1 MPSTEPDSAELLER
15 LRTRVRL
22 DEPGERLPSER
33 RLAREHGV
41 GRAVVRQ
48 ALRELDMAGL
58 VRTRRQSGTY
68 IEEQR
73 GAVG

>member
-15 LRTRVRL
+15 LRSRVRL
-22 DEPGERLPSER
+22 GEPGERLPSER
-33 RLAREHGV
+33 RLADEHGV